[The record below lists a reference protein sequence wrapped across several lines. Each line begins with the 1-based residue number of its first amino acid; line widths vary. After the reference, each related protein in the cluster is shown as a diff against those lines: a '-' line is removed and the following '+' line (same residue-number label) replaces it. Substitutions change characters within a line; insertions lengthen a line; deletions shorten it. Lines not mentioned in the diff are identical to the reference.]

1 MHIVIL
7 TMKEIKCQLTSSIS
21 RRFNHILMGM
31 RRSTSPTRISDSP
44 MTLCRAYLSTANTWN
59 WIILLSSWNGSIL
72 NKNRSLKTGSVECF
86 CIYNK
91 KKECCKLIMHK
102 IQSNKPH
109 QWCNGLRAHI
119 ECGRSWVRA
128 SIGSNQRI

>member
-1 MHIVIL
+1 
-7 TMKEIKCQLTSSIS
+7 
-21 RRFNHILMGM
+21 MGM

-91 KKECCKLIMHK
+91 KRMLQIDNAQNTK
-102 IQSNKPH
+102 QQTTS
-109 QWCNGLRAHI
+109 
-119 ECGRSWVRA
+119 VV
-128 SIGSNQRI
+128 